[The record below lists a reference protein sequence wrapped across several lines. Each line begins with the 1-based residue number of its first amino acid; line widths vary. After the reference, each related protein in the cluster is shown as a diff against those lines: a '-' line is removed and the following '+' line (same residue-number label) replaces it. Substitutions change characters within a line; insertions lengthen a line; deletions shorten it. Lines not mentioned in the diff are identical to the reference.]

1 MNEATSLL
9 RPEALPPGT
18 EIGHWRVAEK
28 LAVGGYGAVYEVE
41 DLQHPNAKLPLALKL
56 ALRPGDPRAER
67 EVVLLVEK
75 AVHPNVVRFHGC
87 GRWPHPTEGHTYHVM
102 ELVPGQPMDLWA
114 ETLNP
119 SFLRFAETGA
129 KLARALGELHA
140 RGVFHRDVKPE
151 NILIRE
157 TDGEPVL
164 VDFGVG
170 DYVGAAPL
178 TSTPLPPGTTHLRT
192 PEAMR
197 FWLQQG
203 PHSSERYEV
212 GAADDLYALG
222 VSLYRAV
229 TGHYP
234 FPPELQP
241 DLLGIRIATRRA
253 HVPRDFN
260 RRIPRALSDVLV
272 RMLAKEPGERYR
284 DGLEVHDALMA
295 AAAFGGHA
303 QWEAS
308 LFEWEEEPAAREG
321 EAPQRRIRR
330 PAPPTRPV
338 TPAAPRVRLLP
349 VALSPERLQRGP
361 QAEAPVPS
369 SDGRQERGVVLP
381 RGPRAVALGLGL
393 VLVLPGLWLLA
404 HRSSSPR
411 TAPEP
416 APPSLPSPLP
426 SGGDEVARAPEL
438 SDAGLATTPLPSES
452 TPRAMK
458 GTPLKKPQQTTR
470 DPSAQQES
478 GSLGKA
484 LGTAAACV
492 GLACASAQ
500 VRPPATTDC
509 PAESLAVM
517 KQLGLYLKQGP
528 TVRTDIHQDENTR
541 PAEDPTSTL
550 VRSGPIISRTLH
562 KEGQLPAGTLV
573 FGELFTGGTNV
584 YGRYDRV
591 QTPDGETY
599 PVCFILGTAKAYGVR
614 KRPSLQP
621 GAFLVSYGIPLT
633 AVKRFVFKEPPKPG
647 EEEEE

>member
-1 MNEATSLL
+1 MHEATSLL
-9 RPEALPPGT
+9 RPDALPPGT
-18 EIGHWRVAEK
+18 EVGHWRLMEK
-28 LAVGGYGAVYEVE
+28 LAVGGYGAVYRVE
-41 DLQHPNAKLPLALKL
+41 DLHHPSAALLLALKL

-75 AVHPNVVRFHGC
+75 AVHPHVVRFHGC

-102 ELVPGQPMDLWA
+102 ELVPGAPLDVWA

-129 KLARALGELHA
+129 KLARALGELHG

-197 FWLQQG
+197 FWLEQG
-203 PHSSERYEV
+203 PHSTERYEV

-253 HVPRDFN
+253 HAPRDFN

-295 AAAFGGHA
+295 AAAFGGRT

-308 LFEWEEEPAAREG
+308 LFEWEEQPAAREG
-321 EAPQRRIRR
+321 ETPRRNIRR

-349 VALSPERLQRGP
+349 GMPSPKRLERGP
-361 QAEAPVPS
+361 RAEAPVS
-369 SDGRQERGVVLP
+369 SPDGHQGRGVALP
-381 RGPRAVALGLGL
+381 RGPVAVALGLGL
-393 VLVLPGLWLLA
+393 VLVLPGIWLLA
-404 HRSSSPR
+404 TRSSSPQS
-411 TAPEP
+411 TPEP
-416 APPSLPSPLP
+416 AALPSK
-426 SGGDEVARAPEL
+426 GGEVARAPEL
-438 SDAGLATTPLPSES
+438 PDAGLAPTPLPLAS
-452 TPRAMK
+452 TPRATK

-470 DPSAQQES
+470 DTSLQQES
-478 GSLGKA
+478 GSLGKT

-517 KQLGLYLKQGP
+517 KQLGLYLKDGP
-528 TVRTDIHQDENTR
+528 TVLTDIHQDENTR

-550 VRSGPIISRTLH
+550 VRSGPIISRTLSNH
-562 KEGQLPAGTLV
+562 GRLPKGTLV

-614 KRPSLQP
+614 KRPSIQP
-621 GAFLVSYGIPLT
+621 GAVLVSYGIPLT